1 MLIKYN
7 EQSKSVIVNFIFFI
21 LKFPLSIISYK
32 NIKLEILN
40 YKKIKN
46 SELFNKTILNNL
58 LFFFIII
65 IYKGEKIN
73 RSHNKKFLNFYL
85 DIFKNKNFQTF
96 VVKKKIKLDN
106 IKKFIKDYKPE
117 FSNNFEKLIKDEIIC
132 TPAHGDLHYKNVIL
146 KNDKYYL
153 IDWSLYNENS
163 CYLFDVINYKI
174 FSSKYYNLNWFDIL
188 NKHKKKFYKFIDK
201 KYINLFI
208 VWKINNELKFL
219 NLTSFKIEKYKKN
232 LSNFFLNLD

>member
-65 IYKGEKIN
+65 LSKGEKIN
-73 RSHNKKFLNFYL
+73 RSHNKKFLNF
-85 DIFKNKNFQTF
+85 
-96 VVKKKIKLDN
+96 
-106 IKKFIKDYKPE
+106 
-117 FSNNFEKLIKDEIIC
+117 
-132 TPAHGDLHYKNVIL
+132 
-146 KNDKYYL
+146 
-153 IDWSLYNENS
+153 
-163 CYLFDVINYKI
+163 
-174 FSSKYYNLNWFDIL
+174 
-188 NKHKKKFYKFIDK
+188 
-201 KYINLFI
+201 
-208 VWKINNELKFL
+208 
-219 NLTSFKIEKYKKN
+219 
-232 LSNFFLNLD
+232 